1 MVEPL
6 EAARRRLIE
15 ALGRQSAFWG
25 LGKVPGELYAVLYLA
40 DGALSL
46 GELARALGLS
56 KGAVSVAVRQL
67 ERLGLVR
74 RVLQPGDRRAYFEAE
89 RDFWMA
95 ARRILERRHKP
106 EFDESFRLVAES
118 LRLARSA
125 PPGAERDRILERLSA
140 LQAFYDELDAAVAT
154 VLRLGPERLA
164 QLVRLGARLLG
175 RPGGDHG
182 GGMR

>member
-1 MVEPL
+1 MADPL
-6 EAARRRLIE
+6 TAARQRLVE

-25 LGKVPGELYAVLYLA
+25 LGRAPGELYALLYLA
-40 DGALSL
+40 DGPLSL
-46 GELARALGLS
+46 QELARAAGLS

-74 RVLQPGDRRAYFEAE
+74 RGLRPGDRRAYFEAE
-89 RDFWMA
+89 RDFWLV
-95 ARRILERRHKP
+95 ARRLLERRHKP

-118 LRLARSA
+118 LRLARTA
-125 PPGAERDRILERLSA
+125 PAGAERDRVLRRLEA
-140 LQAFYDELDAAVAT
+140 LQAFYDELDAAVTT

-175 RPGGDHG
+175 RERG
-182 GGMR
+182 GGRA